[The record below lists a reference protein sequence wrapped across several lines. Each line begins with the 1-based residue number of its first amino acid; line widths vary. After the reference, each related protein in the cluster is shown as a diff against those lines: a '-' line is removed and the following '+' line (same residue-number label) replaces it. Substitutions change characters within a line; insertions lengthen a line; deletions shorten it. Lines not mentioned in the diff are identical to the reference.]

1 MKVKDVIAKQEE
13 YRQIQQAKEELQL
26 FMKHIDVFYWASEHK
41 AFRNNETT
49 SRLFETEISDAI
61 IACRDKLKKQL
72 NEMEV

>member
-13 YRQIQQAKEELQL
+13 YRQIQQARNELEL
-26 FMKHIDVFYWASEHK
+26 WRRNIVALYDKTEVLGDCNATSTLIEID
-41 AFRNNETT
+41 
-49 SRLFETEISDAI
+49 IMDAI